1 MICIKC
7 ILPSPLPASLL
18 FQSEVLISNLNKSTK
33 LQYHLVAANLLIKNS
48 CLMRSQFHFSS
59 LINIL
64 YFTCLHDELNSI
76 FNKWKWLVGA
86 LHICVSQYKN
96 QNSFSP
102 VFCYN
107 GILQHKKQN
116 GLFLDRALLLFVL
129 QYKNQNSLYL
139 KLKKLL

>member
-1 MICIKC
+1 MICFKC
-7 ILPSPLPASLL
+7 NLPSPLPAFLL
-18 FQSEVLISNLNKSTK
+18 FQSEVIISNLNKSTK

-96 QNSFSP
+96 QNGLSLAP
-102 VFCYN
+102 CYN
-107 GILQHKKQN
+107 CISQYKNQNDLILELCYNYVSQYKNQN
-116 GLFLDRALLLFVL
+116 SLFLDRALL
-129 QYKNQNSLYL
+129 
-139 KLKKLL
+139 